1 MKILILEDA
10 QAVTLRAA
18 DIVSAQIRTL
28 PHAVLGLA
36 TGGTMMPVYGELV
49 RRHHAGELSLAGIST
64 FNLDEY
70 VGLPPDHP
78 GSYHQTMLDALFKNT
93 DIRVEATHLPRGD
106 APDPFVEAQRYEACI
121 ANAGGIDLQL
131 LGIGTNGHI
140 GFNEPTSSLGSR
152 TRVKTLTEA
161 TRDSNRQFFNSQH
174 DVPRQAITMGIATI
188 LEVRTCLLLAT
199 GSAKAAAVAAMVEGP
214 VSAACPASA
223 LQMHPSVT
231 VILDRSAASDLKM
244 TDYYQQ
250 VHPTGSD
257 FASP

>member
-28 PHAVLGLA
+28 PNAVLGLA
-36 TGGTMMPVYGELV
+36 TGGTMMPLYNELV
-49 RRHHAGELSLAGIST
+49 RRNHAGEFSLAGIST

-78 GSYHQTMLDALFKNT
+78 GSYHQTMLDALFKHT
-93 DIRVEATHLPRGD
+93 DIRAEATHLPRGD
-106 APDPFVEAQRYEACI
+106 ASDPCVEAQRYEACI
-121 ANAGGIDLQL
+121 AKAGGIDLQL
-131 LGIGTNGHI
+131 LGIGANGHI

-161 TRDSNRQFFNSQH
+161 TRDANQQFFNSQNL
-174 DVPRQAITMGIATI
+174 VPRYAITMGIATI
-188 LEVRTCLLLAT
+188 LEARTCLLLAT
-199 GSAKAAAVAAMVEGP
+199 GRAKATAVAAMVEGP

-223 LQMHPSVT
+223 LQMHPKVT
-231 VILDRSAASDLKM
+231 VVLDHGAASELQM
-244 TDYYQQ
+244 TDYYHQ
-250 VHPTGSD
+250 VHPNGDD